1 MNKKLNGKNQMA
13 AIKERRISSDEQK
26 RHQIGMVFWGKQKEA
41 GKNGAS
47 PIGTFI
53 FTLAIVVF
61 VIITS
66 MATVSEASE
75 ATMVK
80 QKFGGLNSTA
90 AGDGRQETDGRQ
102 VADGCSCTCNESEMM
117 TKLCE

>member
-1 MNKKLNGKNQMA
+1 MP
-13 AIKERRISSDEQK
+13 AIKERRISIGEQK
-26 RHQIGMVFWGKQKEA
+26 RHQIGMFFWGKQKA
-41 GKNGAS
+41 AAKNGAA

-53 FTLAIVVF
+53 FTLAIVVS

-90 AGDGRQETDGRQ
+90 AGDGRQETSGERQ
-102 VADGCSCTCNESEMM
+102 EVTDGCSCTCNESEMM
-117 TKLCE
+117 TKLCECNYN